1 MAMRM
6 RISLT
11 CVPMAISNRRSS
23 KTSCRA
29 NTFLSYYDNHHN
41 HHNNWLNHLKY
52 LCHLRDDQ
60 LGKIHSRIVTG
71 VDHLEIH
78 RKPCDDDDDDH
89 YTAHAP
95 QKSLHTLAS
104 DDLTFSDCSFSYIW
118 EYIHRTELPACS
130 IYIRIYKYILSN
142 ISPPQFLFHRQ

>member
-1 MAMRM
+1 
-6 RISLT
+6 
-11 CVPMAISNRRSS
+11 MAISNRRSS

-29 NTFLSYYDNHHN
+29 NTFLSYYDNHHS

-78 RKPCDDDDDDH
+78 RKPCDDDGDDDDDEDDDDNDDD
-89 YTAHAP
+89 
-95 QKSLHTLAS
+95 AS
-104 DDLTFSDCSFSYIW
+104 DKQCGAHCQDQEIW
-118 EYIHRTELPACS
+118 ACLHENYAS
-130 IYIRIYKYILSN
+130 QQNILM
-142 ISPPQFLFHRQ
+142 

>member
-1 MAMRM
+1 MRM

-29 NTFLSYYDNHHN
+29 NTFLSYHDNHHN

-78 RKPCDDDDDDH
+78 RKPFHHDH
-89 YTAHAP
+89 DNG
-95 QKSLHTLAS
+95 
-104 DDLTFSDCSFSYIW
+104 DDLRVGNSQQRIFMASHYSYICKMW
-118 EYIHRTELPACS
+118 LFCLVPTN
-130 IYIRIYKYILSN
+130 KILF
-142 ISPPQFLFHRQ
+142 SPFQILLSYTSENALSKLSYLV

>member
-29 NTFLSYYDNHHN
+29 NTFLSYYFDDPHN

-78 RKPCDDDDDDH
+78 RKPCDLYIIGAVCVSVSKSH
-89 YTAHAP
+89 YLLGKLFW
-95 QKSLHTLAS
+95 QVNFFLK
-104 DDLTFSDCSFSYIW
+104 TFFFF
-118 EYIHRTELPACS
+118 
-130 IYIRIYKYILSN
+130 LSN
-142 ISPPQFLFHRQ
+142 VSFRFFFKNLF

>member
-78 RKPCDDDDDDH
+78 RKPCDDDGDDDDDEDDDDH
-89 YTAHAP
+89 YTAYDAV
-95 QKSLHTLAS
+95 SG
-104 DDLTFSDCSFSYIW
+104 
-118 EYIHRTELPACS
+118 
-130 IYIRIYKYILSN
+130 
-142 ISPPQFLFHRQ
+142 